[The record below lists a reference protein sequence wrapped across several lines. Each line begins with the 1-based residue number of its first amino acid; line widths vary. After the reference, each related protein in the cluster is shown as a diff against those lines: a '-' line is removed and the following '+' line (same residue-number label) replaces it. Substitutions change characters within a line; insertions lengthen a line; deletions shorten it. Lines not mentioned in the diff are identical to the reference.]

1 MIIKQ
6 KFGNTGHLSTRT
18 IFGAAALSNVTQT
31 EADQTLDVLLKYGIN
46 HIDTAA
52 GYGESELRIGPWMEK
67 HRNKFFL
74 ATKVFRR
81 RYKETCEQIEQSLE
95 RLRVSSIDLIQLH
108 NLTDPRSWERVM
120 GENGALK
127 ALVEA
132 REQGLVKYIGVTGHG
147 FTVAEIHMRSLER
160 FEFDS
165 VLLPYNYVMMQN
177 PKYATDFENLLK
189 ICQDRGIAFQTIK
202 SLARRPW
209 GKKERKWKTWY
220 EPFDDQTNIDRAV
233 HWVLKREGIF
243 LNTSSD
249 IHLLPKILDA
259 ASRFETE
266 PTDEDMQ
273 EKATQLGMKPI
284 FDGRTLL
291 FE

>member
-1 MIIKQ
+1 MITKQ
-6 KFGNTGHLSTRT
+6 KFGNTDHLSTRT
-18 IFGAAALSNVTQT
+18 IFGAAALSNVTQA
-31 EADQTLDVLLKYGIN
+31 EADQTLDVLLKFGIN

-81 RYKETCEQIEQSLE
+81 SYQDTLDQIHSSLE
-95 RLRVSSIDLIQLH
+95 RLQVSSIDLIQFH
-108 NLTDPRSWERVM
+108 NLTSPNSWKKVM
-120 GENGALK
+120 GSDGALK
-127 ALVEA
+127 AAVEA

-147 FTVAEIHMRSLER
+147 YTVAAMHKRSLEY
-160 FEFDS
+160 FEFDT

-177 PKYATDFENLLK
+177 PGYAADFESLLK
-189 ICQDRGIAFQTIK
+189 ICKDRKVAVQTIK

-209 GKKERKWKTWY
+209 GESKRIRTTWY
-220 EPFDDQTNIDRAV
+220 EPFEDQIDIDRAV

-249 IHLLPKILDA
+249 IHILPKILDA
-259 ASRFETE
+259 ASRFEIGPLE
-266 PTDEDMQ
+266 EEMQ
-273 EKATQLGMKPI
+273 EKATKLEMRPI
-284 FDGRTLL
+284 FDGRNLIM
-291 FE
+291 